1 MDGEE
6 DEEGELLFELLEYF
20 EGLSSGDTDDASAAR
35 AYDELSALRQR
46 AAKLF
51 SEHADADADA
61 DGDGDAAEKEGQQ
74 LRELPH
80 GAVELHGEFVGAF
93 EGALDGFVAARG
105 LEAPVVLALVRAAVR
120 PSGGGGVG
128 GDGGDG
134 GGGGGVG
141 AAWAAEAGKELVQL
155 CHEAGDFA
163 AWAASMQRRG
173 REAPMAGGGGGGGES
188 GRFAHK

>member
-1 MDGEE
+1 MDGDEA
-6 DEEGELLFELLEYF
+6 EEGELLFELLEYF

-46 AAKLF
+46 AVKLF
-51 SEHADADADA
+51 SEHADGDGDG
-61 DGDGDAAEKEGQQ
+61 DGDGDAVEKQGQQ

-80 GAVELHGEFVGAF
+80 GAMDLHGKFVGAF

-105 LEAPVVLALVRAAVR
+105 LEAPGVLALVRAAV
-120 PSGGGGVG
+120 G
-128 GDGGDG
+128 GDGG

-173 REAPMAGGGGGGGES
+173 REVLMAGGGSGGGGS
-188 GRFAHK
+188 FAHK